1 MPTILVLYGTTD
13 GHTAKVA
20 SFLGQALRDLGH
32 QVEVDDS
39 REPRRDPRAGDF
51 DAVIVAA
58 SVHVSG
64 YQQAVRQ
71 WVRRNLPALA
81 ERPNAFV
88 SVCMGIVQGTP
99 RVMTDLNA
107 IVARFAKHTGWTPDH
122 VEFVAGAIP
131 YSRYGLFKRWVMQY
145 MSRQAGQPT
154 TPDRDWEY
162 TDWEKLRGFAEEFSR
177 GLSGRGLRDS

>member
-1 MPTILVLYGTTD
+1 MATILVLYGTTD

-20 SFLGQALRDLGH
+20 AFVGQALRDLGH
-32 QVEVDDS
+32 QVEVDDA
-39 REPRRDPRAGDF
+39 REPRRNPQAADF

-71 WVRRNLPALA
+71 WVRRNAADLA
-81 ERPNAFV
+81 ARPNAFL
-88 SVCMGIVQGTP
+88 SVCMGIVQGTE
-99 RVMTDLNA
+99 RVMTDLRA
-107 IVARFAKHTGWTPDH
+107 IVARFAQHTGWTPAR

-131 YSRYGLFKRWVMQY
+131 YSRYGIFKRWVMQY

-162 TDWEKLRGFAEEFSR
+162 TDWEKLKAFAAEF
-177 GLSGRGLRDS
+177 GDSLHR

>member
-1 MPTILVLYGTTD
+1 MPTILVIYGTTD

-20 SFLGQALRDLGH
+20 SFLGEELRGLGH
-32 QVEVDDS
+32 VVEVDDA
-39 REPRRDPRAGDF
+39 REPRRNPQAADF

-71 WVRRNLPALA
+71 WVRQNVTPLT
-81 ERPNAFV
+81 ERPNAFL

-99 RVMTDLNA
+99 RVLADLEA
-107 IVARFAKHTGWTPDH
+107 IVRRFVAHTGWQPQR

-131 YSRYGLFKRWVMQY
+131 YSRYGLIKRWVMQY
-145 MSRQAGQPT
+145 MSRQAGVRT
-154 TPDRDWEY
+154 TPSQDYEY
-162 TDWEKLRGFAEEFSR
+162 TDWEALRRFAVTFAEAIPAAR
-177 GLSGRGLRDS
+177 